1 LTVVFG
7 CSLSETFAD
16 HRLICSAGPLL
27 LRENYDS
34 VLYWPGK
41 GDEFVTNYYEDAHGN
56 VSAGKKDEE
65 KQHAKDLASDS
76 PDTSLRDIKDADG
89 TLNPNDEHV
98 LAAAENTPAMQKHKK
113 AYVPPYE
120 RFVGPTKSM
129 SWINPL
135 KWWGWFKFV
144 LLRGVTMDV
153 LTHDSAALRDIH
165 ARAHR

>member
-1 LTVVFG
+1 MTVVFG

-65 KQHAKDLASDS
+65 KQHARDLASDS

-135 KWWGWFKFV
+135 
-144 LLRGVTMDV
+144 
-153 LTHDSAALRDIH
+153 
-165 ARAHR
+165 